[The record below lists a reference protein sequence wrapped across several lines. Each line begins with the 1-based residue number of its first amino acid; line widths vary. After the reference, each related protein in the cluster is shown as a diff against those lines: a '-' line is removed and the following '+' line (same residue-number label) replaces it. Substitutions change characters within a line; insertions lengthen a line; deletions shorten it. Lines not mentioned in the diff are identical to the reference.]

1 MTLTV
6 TDDDGAVATATET
19 VAVTAPNAAP
29 TAAFAVSC
37 TGLACAFNGHG
48 SSDDDGTITSY
59 GWDFGDGTTANGA
72 SVDHP
77 YAGPGSYTVT
87 LTVTDDDGAA
97 ATTTRVVAPI
107 TLTAHGYK
115 LNGRHKVD
123 LAWTG
128 SSAAGFDIYR
138 NGVRVVTVHGT
149 AYTDNLNRRGAATYV
164 YTVRA
169 VATSI
174 RSNQVTVTF

>member
-1 MTLTV
+1 M
-6 TDDDGAVATATET
+6 
-19 VAVTAPNAAP
+19 AP

-37 TGLACAFNGHG
+37 TGLACAFDGHG

-97 ATTTRVVAPI
+97 ATTTKMVAPI

-115 LNGRHKVD
+115 LNGRQQVD
-123 LAWTG
+123 LTWTG
-128 SSAAGFDIYR
+128 SSAAGFDIHR